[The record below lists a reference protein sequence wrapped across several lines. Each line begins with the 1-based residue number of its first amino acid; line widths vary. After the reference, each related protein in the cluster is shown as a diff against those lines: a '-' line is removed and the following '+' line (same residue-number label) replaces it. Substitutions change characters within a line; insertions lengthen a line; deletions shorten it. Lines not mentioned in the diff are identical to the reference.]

1 MVIEIISPSLLRPA
15 LYNKKVLIWLYL
27 VKITVILGK
36 KDVSMNVKS
45 QVVNGGLCLLRL
57 ISWIVLCC

>member
-27 VKITVILGK
+27 VKVMSDFREK
-36 KDVSMNVKS
+36 KMFKWMLNHHFLMEV
-45 QVVNGGLCLLRL
+45 CLY
-57 ISWIVLCC
+57 